1 MTKEFT
7 VRDMSCGHCAQAI
20 TKEVKDVQG
29 VQNVSVDLGTK
40 RVSIEANE
48 QVTTDRIIEA
58 INEAGY
64 ADITVLN

>member
-7 VRDMSCGHCAQAI
+7 VRDISCGHCAQAI
-20 TKEVKDVQG
+20 TKEVQGVQG
-29 VQNVSVDLGTK
+29 VQNVSVDVATK
-40 RVSIEANE
+40 RVSVEASE
-48 QVTTDRIIEA
+48 QVTPDTLIDA